1 MIRIKLENIQI
12 GYGLKVV
19 ATDNFFILLKNHLK
33 DIISIVSI
41 IYINFSMSDLF
52 QRDLG
57 SSLLSITVLLGWL
70 GIGFVILRILAISIK
85 RILEAVF
92 KLSNKK

>member
-1 MIRIKLENIQI
+1 MKKTKLENIQI

-19 ATDNFFILLKNHLK
+19 ATDNYFLLKNQLK
-33 DIISIVSI
+33 DIICIVSI
-41 IYINFSMSDLF
+41 TYINFGMSDLL
-52 QRDLG
+52 QKDLG

-70 GIGFVILRILAISIK
+70 GIGFVILRILTISIK

>member
-1 MIRIKLENIQI
+1 M
-12 GYGLKVV
+12 
-19 ATDNFFILLKNHLK
+19 K
-33 DIISIVSI
+33 DIICIASIT
-41 IYINFSMSDLF
+41 YFNFSMSDLL
-52 QRDLG
+52 QKDLG

-70 GIGFVILRILAISIK
+70 GIGFVILRILTISIK

>member
-1 MIRIKLENIQI
+1 MIKLENIQI
-12 GYGLKVV
+12 GYGLKVA
-19 ATDNFFILLKNHLK
+19 ATDNYFLLKNQLK
-33 DIISIVSI
+33 DIICIVSI
-41 IYINFSMSDLF
+41 TYINFSMSDLL
-52 QRDLG
+52 QKDLG

-70 GIGFVILRILAISIK
+70 GIGFVILRILTISIK

>member
-1 MIRIKLENIQI
+1 MKLENIQI

-19 ATDNFFILLKNHLK
+19 ATDNYFLLKNQLK
-33 DIISIVSI
+33 DIICIVSI
-41 IYINFSMSDLF
+41 TYINFSMSDLL
-52 QRDLG
+52 QKDLG

-70 GIGFVILRILAISIK
+70 GIGFVILRILTISIK

-92 KLSNKK
+92 KLSNKNKI